1 MKKRISDS
9 RMLPSSLPLRALSLI
24 REYSKPLTR
33 ADWRQSKPIITSYGI
48 YLHTRPLIFPTVPI
62 KLTFYYLCKII
73 MRNIMQ
79 TEWYNLYI
87 VIQQIGIYN
96 ASLQY
101 NLPYKKISQI
111 EGLLEAD
118 KYHKK
123 Y

>member
-1 MKKRISDS
+1 MEKTITC
-9 RMLPSSLPLRALSLI
+9 SSHVLPLRALSLI
-24 REYSKPLTR
+24 REYSKPFTR
-33 ADWRQSKPIITSYGI
+33 ADWRNSIPVVSSYGI
-48 YLHTRPLIFPTVPI
+48 YLHTRPLIFQTVPI

-79 TEWYNLYI
+79 TEWYSLYI
-87 VIQQIGIYN
+87 VIQHIGIYN

-101 NLPYKKISQI
+101 NFPYKKISQI

-123 Y
+123 YKN